1 MTSDMQE
8 IAITE
13 DKPLL
18 TGQADPAKVRKAAI
32 CSLKH
37 MCTLIIDVL
46 FFYINSAN
54 IKISAD
60 FMHSKNT
67 GTYSGNISHRQQL

>member
-1 MTSDMQE
+1 MTDMQE

-32 CSLKH
+32 CSLRY
-37 MCTLIIDVL
+37 MCTLIIYVL
-46 FFYINSAN
+46 FYINC
-54 IKISAD
+54 K
-60 FMHSKNT
+60 
-67 GTYSGNISHRQQL
+67 R